1 MIIVNTLES
10 CWNFHY
16 EYKGNNID
24 VFIDKNMNPERAM
37 DQATWAI
44 HNAICDLDI
53 NTTNNR

>member
-1 MIIVNTLES
+1 MIIVETLES

-44 HNAICDLDI
+44 HNAICDLDVS
-53 NTTNNR
+53 T